1 MAPDCEPLSGPAR
14 IKALRRRAR
23 EERIPLKVTLAL
35 THRCNLRCLHC
46 YVLPNARSP
55 ELELSSGDWLAL
67 AQEAA
72 EAGCFSML
80 LTGGEPLLR
89 RDFADIYLGIRQMGI
104 HVTLFTN
111 ATLVDEL
118 TIETLCAA
126 PPRLIEV
133 TVYGATPETYR
144 RVTGRASAYAE
155 AMRGIG
161 LLRAAGLRVGLKT
174 ILMTCNQHE
183 FLAIRAMAAAGEPN
197 VRYDP
202 AVHPRFPGDKEVD
215 HLRLPPA
222 EVADLEFCHVSD
234 LPRQLLLQ
242 KAREAT
248 IKPSDSKP
256 LYRCGAGLTSCY
268 VTAEGMVQPCTSTT
282 RYGVPYAS
290 GGLRAA
296 FREGRRALEARHAPA
311 GFLCASCADRPIC
324 NSCPPLAEMDCGDEA
339 GRFAYACSLAKE
351 RSRRLAEVEE
361 REKNAK

>member
-1 MAPDCEPLSGPAR
+1 M
-14 IKALRRRAR
+14 
-23 EERIPLKVTLAL
+23 
-35 THRCNLRCLHC
+35 
-46 YVLPNARSP
+46 
-55 ELELSSGDWLAL
+55 
-67 AQEAA
+67 
-72 EAGCFSML
+72 
-80 LTGGEPLLR
+80 
-89 RDFADIYLGIRQMGI
+89 
-104 HVTLFTN
+104 
-111 ATLVDEL
+111 
-118 TIETLCAA
+118 
-126 PPRLIEV
+126 

-282 RYGVPYAS
+282 RYGVPYAR